1 MQQEG
6 FEQPEREQKDNS
18 LTKIGF
24 RKYSDCYRNKKETKD
39 IEIGRDREF
48 DEVLRRKI
56 SETLDKPIDE
66 KIDADDLMFNLGL
79 RYLSM
84 VAAEKKNRISKKEN
98 QLSLWVKDTAS
109 KSFDQLYRFWKSAYS
124 LKSETAST
132 AVKHHLRCGL

>member
-109 KSFDQLYRFWKSAYS
+109 KKL
-124 LKSETAST
+124 
-132 AVKHHLRCGL
+132 